1 MYTLNASDT
10 IALLALVLAI
20 LTTAGAVLLSYVQ
33 AEKKKYAAERD
44 FAHLKRNM
52 EQLIQNIGFQ
62 TKALEEQF
70 DQLQR
75 DILEIKF
82 YLGVRKGSDR
92 PTRLPEISPWKS
104 SPNNR
109 D

>member
-20 LTTAGAVLLSYVQ
+20 FTTAGAVLLSYVQ

-44 FAHLKRNM
+44 FAHLKRNI
-52 EQLIQNIGFQ
+52 EQLSQSIGFQ
-62 TKALEEQF
+62 TKELEERF

-75 DILEIKF
+75 DILDIKV
-82 YLGVRKGSDR
+82 YLGAQKLGSR
-92 PTRLPEISPWKS
+92 PNISPWQQH
-104 SPNNR
+104 PNNR